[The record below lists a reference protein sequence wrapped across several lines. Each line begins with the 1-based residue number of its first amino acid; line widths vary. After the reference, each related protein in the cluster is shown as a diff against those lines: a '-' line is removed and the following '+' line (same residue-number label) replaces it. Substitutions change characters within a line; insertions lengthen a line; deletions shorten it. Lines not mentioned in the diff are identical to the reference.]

1 MQYHKEGSLAPSPPL
16 RVAVAFAGFTPPH
29 SVSSTL
35 PAPLDRAT
43 SHDASSLLRPTCPHP
58 PRSKA
63 QSPACQA
70 SPFSEAAEHCGRS
83 FLATQSLKVAS
94 LRARQTRCSNKVS
107 ILSHVQFDRKVAT
120 DSVTLG
126 TVTGSLD
133 IVQRDSLCQE
143 ELPEGRRTQLKT
155 RGHGRIV
162 QMRKWRKKSSRYK
175 EHRAEPSGGEKPSM
189 I

>member
-1 MQYHKEGSLAPSPPL
+1 MSPQLCQLPWTEPPRTMPAPSSDRRVHTHRGAKRSPL
-16 RVAVAFAGFTPPH
+16 RVRPRLSQRQRSAVA
-29 SVSSTL
+29 
-35 PAPLDRAT
+35 
-43 SHDASSLLRPTCPHP
+43 
-58 PRSKA
+58 
-63 QSPACQA
+63 
-70 SPFSEAAEHCGRS
+70 GR

-120 DSVTLG
+120 DSATLG